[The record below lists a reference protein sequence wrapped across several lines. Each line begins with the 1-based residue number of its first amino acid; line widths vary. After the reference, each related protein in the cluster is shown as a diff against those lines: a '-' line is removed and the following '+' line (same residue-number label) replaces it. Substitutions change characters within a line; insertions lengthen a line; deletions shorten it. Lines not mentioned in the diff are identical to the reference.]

1 MESLHR
7 VVRRHSL
14 LPFMANS
21 KARRRRMEGSALR
34 LSAAGRVPAQITR
47 LTRLQTG
54 ALVISLGVE
63 RGTNLTS
70 ASITFA
76 RTEISL
82 SGRVRVIV
90 GSAHP
95 HNRLGYALHGSPRR
109 PDSMDP
115 RPPSLYSER
124 VECDDLG
131 SLRRRSH
138 ACDPCSRCS
147 RPRAR
152 AGCVRRCCLPLGARR
167 SDPGRGV
174 AAPERLRREHPHA
187 QRQA

>member
-1 MESLHR
+1 MLTMSYFPLHPRPSRWPLPRAQHLLIGPNLSTPTRVFSLAR
-7 VVRRHSL
+7 AGVGPVTSSL

-95 HNRLGYALHGSPRR
+95 HNRLGYALRGSPR
-109 PDSMDP
+109 
-115 RPPSLYSER
+115 
-124 VECDDLG
+124 
-131 SLRRRSH
+131 
-138 ACDPCSRCS
+138 
-147 RPRAR
+147 
-152 AGCVRRCCLPLGARR
+152 
-167 SDPGRGV
+167 
-174 AAPERLRREHPHA
+174 
-187 QRQA
+187 